1 MLLIPLLDRIDE
13 PFLANVLGEADGNAV
28 GGQGELVS
36 VSLEDPNLV
45 VTDSSGS
52 TTKRPEYPEACRW
65 CIRLAPTGQVW
76 LSEVSADSSDEAV
89 TPGATPESGTPERDR
104 TPLKPFFSL

>member
-1 MLLIPLLDRIDE
+1 MGAGGLPTQVVD
-13 PFLANVLGEADGNAV
+13 ADGNAV

-52 TTKRPEYPEACRW
+52 TTTVA
-65 CIRLAPTGQVW
+65 LA
-76 LSEVSADSSDEAV
+76 
-89 TPGATPESGTPERDR
+89 
-104 TPLKPFFSL
+104 